1 MLNVLSFFVETA
13 HVVFGVKI
21 ALAVLMVLCSLFIII
36 VVLKQ
41 SGNSDGME
49 AMTGSRSDNDSYYGK
64 NASQRKEHVLKVW
77 TYVTAIVMAVA
88 AIAFLVLTAVL
99 G

>member
-1 MLNVLSFFVETA
+1 
-13 HVVFGVKI
+13 
-21 ALAVLMVLCSLFIII
+21 
-36 VVLKQ
+36 
-41 SGNSDGME
+41 ME

-77 TYVTAIVMAVA
+77 TYVAAIVMAVV